1 MSNIN
6 LNDAYEE
13 LLHDYCEKYN
23 EEEDFNEKRYSDY
36 LDSLSDEELINL
48 YKETFNIEDE
58 E

>member
-23 EEEDFNEKRYSDY
+23 EEEGFNEERYSDY
-36 LDSLSDEELINL
+36 LDNLSDEELIDL

>member
-1 MSNIN
+1 MSDFN
-6 LNDAYEE
+6 LNDIFDE
-13 LLHDYCEKYN
+13 LMEDYRENNN
-23 EEEDFNEKRYSDY
+23 EDEDFNEDAHEAY